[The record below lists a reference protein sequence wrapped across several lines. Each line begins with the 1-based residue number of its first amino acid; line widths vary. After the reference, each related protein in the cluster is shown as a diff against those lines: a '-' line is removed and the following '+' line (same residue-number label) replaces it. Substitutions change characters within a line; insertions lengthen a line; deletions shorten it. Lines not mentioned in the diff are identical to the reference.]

1 MTRLHCNTVREAL
14 RERAASAGP
23 TPLSP
28 ALADHLSSCAGC
40 QAERRAV
47 RELLEV
53 SGGIAD
59 PPPPASIWDGFES
72 ELSRRLSDTGSP
84 DSQLG
89 WWGRV
94 GLGLAATLVL
104 GFAMGA
110 IWMHSRDEAAT
121 AAGIALERTVA
132 PVTPAEGLQD
142 PRLELYLDEI
152 ESVLVAYRA
161 TEQGEAVDVFRE
173 SVPATMVAGGGAPS
187 DAARQRLEQQRAA
200 REQLRTLVLAMLTS
214 EIESERQ
221 GFGYIERR
229 IAEIAGQELLILVH

>member
-1 MTRLHCNTVREAL
+1 MTRLHCNTVQEAL

-40 QAERRAV
+40 QAERRSV

-53 SGGIAD
+53 SRGIAD
-59 PPPPASIWDGFES
+59 PPAPPSIWEGFET
-72 ELSRRLSDTGSP
+72 ELDRRLTQAGSSTP
-84 DSQLG
+84 QLG

-110 IWMHSRDEAAT
+110 LWMHSWDEVPPT
-121 AAGIALERTVA
+121 AGVAPEETVA
-132 PVTPAEGLQD
+132 PVENAED

-161 TEQGEAVDVFRE
+161 TEQGDAVDVFRQ
-173 SVPATMVAGGGAPS
+173 SVPATMLAGEGAPS
-187 DAARQRLEQQRAA
+187 EAARQRLEQQRAA

>member
-1 MTRLHCNTVREAL
+1 MTRLHCNTVQEAL

-23 TPLSP
+23 APLSP
-28 ALADHLSSCAGC
+28 ALADHLSSCPGC
-40 QAERRAV
+40 QSERRSI

-53 SGGIAD
+53 SRGIVD
-59 PPPPASIWDGFES
+59 PPPPASIWDGFEA
-72 ELSRRLSDTGSP
+72 ELGRALTKVRSP
-84 DSQLG
+84 ASGLE

-110 IWMHSRDEAAT
+110 LWMHSRDEGGPV
-121 AAGIALERTVA
+121 AGVLPKETVRTVA
-132 PVTPAEGLQD
+132 SEEYAQD

-152 ESVLVAYRA
+152 ENVLVAYRA
-161 TEQGEAVDVFRE
+161 TEHGDAVDVFRR
-173 SVPATMVAGGGAPS
+173 SVPATMVAGEGAPS
-187 DAARQRLEQQRAA
+187 EAARQRLEQQRAA
-200 REQLRTLVLAMLTS
+200 REQLRTLVLAMLAS

>member
-28 ALADHLSSCAGC
+28 VLADHRSSCAGC
-40 QAERRAV
+40 QAERRSI

-53 SGGIAD
+53 SHGIVD
-59 PPPPASIWDGFES
+59 PPPPASVWDGFEA
-72 ELSRRLSDTGSP
+72 ELGRRLTKVRSP
-84 DSQLG
+84 ASRLE

-94 GLGLAATLVL
+94 SLGLAATLVL

-110 IWMHSRDEAAT
+110 LWMQSRDEAPT
-121 AAGIALERTVA
+121 ARTAQGESVA
-132 PVTPAEGLQD
+132 PVEDPED

-152 ESVLVAYRA
+152 ETVLVAYRA
-161 TEQGEAVDVFRE
+161 TEQGDAVDVFRR
-173 SVPATMVAGGGAPS
+173 SVPATMVAGEGAPS
-187 DAARQRLEQQRAA
+187 EAARQRLEQQRAA